1 MDPVSISATLSSIK
15 LISDVLGEWRKGD
28 GKITVTVDTVL
39 DLTSAVLDAQDH
51 AMAARQ
57 AQYDLMRRNDELE
70 RELQAR
76 RDRDTEK
83 GKYEIINVGDHG
95 AYVYAPKRDAM
106 PGVIPHWLC
115 QPCFDAS
122 KKSLLQFKAT
132 VPRDG
137 MRNGIALW
145 GCPVC
150 NVSVKALPNVRPS

>member
-28 GKITVTVDTVL
+28 GKITVTMDTVL

-57 AQYDLMRRNDELE
+57 AQFDLMRRNDELE
-70 RELQAR
+70 RELQAN
-76 RDRDTEK
+76 RDRNTERD
-83 GKYEIINVGDHG
+83 KYEIINVGDQG
-95 AYVYAPKRDAM
+95 AYVYASKRDSM
-106 PGVIPHWLC
+106 PDVIPHWLC

-122 KKSLLQFKAT
+122 TKSLLQFKGI

-137 MRNGIALW
+137 KRNGIALW
-145 GCPVC
+145 RCPVC
-150 NVSVKALPNVRPS
+150 NVHVNALPNVRP